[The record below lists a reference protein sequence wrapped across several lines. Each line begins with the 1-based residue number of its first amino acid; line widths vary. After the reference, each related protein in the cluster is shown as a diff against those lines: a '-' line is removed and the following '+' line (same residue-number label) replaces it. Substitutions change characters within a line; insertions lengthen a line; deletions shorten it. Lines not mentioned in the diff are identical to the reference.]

1 MKMVLSYFWSLQK
14 HGAMIHIRF
23 HVHT

>member
-1 MKMVLSYFWSLQK
+1 MKMVLSSFWSLQK

-23 HVHT
+23 HVHA

>member
-1 MKMVLSYFWSLQK
+1 MKMVLNYFWSLQK

-23 HVHT
+23 HFHA